1 MIQPRLLLASAV
13 GLAALAGAA
22 AALEPAQ
29 TALAQSYYAAASGD
43 AARGKTFFFTSNTN
57 AKGDTKS
64 CATCHGS
71 NLAAPGKSAAGK
83 EIGPMAASAAPK
95 RYTDRAEVEKWFK
108 RNCNDV
114 FARECSAQEKSDV
127 LAFLL
132 SL

>member
-1 MIQPRLLLASAV
+1 MIQTRLFLASAV
-13 GLAALAGAA
+13 GILALAGAA

-29 TALAQSYYAAASGD
+29 KALAQVYFAAAPGD
-43 AARGKTFFFTSNTN
+43 AARGKTFFFAPNTN
-57 AKGDTKS
+57 AKGETKS

-83 EIGPMAASAAPK
+83 EIGPMAASVAPK

-114 FARECSAQEKSDV
+114 LARECSAQEKSDI